1 MDFYVIKNTMSRYMT
16 VRNPERVI
24 MISSVRSE
32 PISFIHNTYQ
42 QNIKQKQAYVN
53 LINFNKK
60 NNSEK
65 VTLEI
70 ARRAWGIDEYNNTIH
85 KFDLENDD
93 GKTFVEDV
101 LSLSR
106 MDIFIA
112 DSVHIDTATTNLI
125 MNGIILDTKSIV
137 NELDDYG
144 NYISYLEKSIRNYE

>member
-24 MISSVRSE
+24 MISSVQSE
-32 PISFIHNTYQ
+32 PISFIHNTYKR
-42 QNIKQKQAYVN
+42 NIQQKQAYVN
-53 LINFNKK
+53 LINFIKK

-70 ARRAWGIDEYNNTIH
+70 AREAWGIDEYNNTIH
-85 KFDLENDD
+85 KFNLENDD

-112 DSVHIDTATTNLI
+112 DSVHIDTTTTNLI